1 MARSDPFKPVS
12 STEPVRPRQ
21 ANDLFGRRMI
31 YHPGLQSRQSE
42 MMIAVPG
49 SETAAGWTPN
59 PSAHTLSLPEQIA
72 ERIGND
78 IILGRYEPG
87 ARIQE
92 QEVAAGF
99 QVSRGPVR
107 EALRILERDGLI
119 QINARRGAQVTEL
132 TIAELEAI
140 FDPRIA
146 LNGLAARRAAERQ
159 DPIALARFKAAVD
172 RCQALAQS
180 DDLDAYLKA
189 SYTAHRTICE
199 ASGNPFLTRLVFLLA
214 HQTLRY
220 ARLGLSTPRR
230 RQQSARNWRLMLNA
244 VMSGN
249 GDQAQA
255 AAERLAQESRDTAV
269 RLLTEA
275 QSRITVAAKPA
286 PRSRKPREPGSSRPA
301 RAQRAGASER
311 S

>member
-1 MARSDPFKPVS
+1 MNTSSHSDDP
-12 STEPVRPRQ
+12 
-21 ANDLFGRRMI
+21 
-31 YHPGLQSRQSE
+31 
-42 MMIAVPG
+42 
-49 SETAAGWTPN
+49 AAGWTPN

-72 ERIGND
+72 ERIGNE

-92 QEVAAGF
+92 QDVAASF

-132 TIAELEAI
+132 TIAEVEAI

-159 DPIALARFKAAVD
+159 DPIALARFKSAVE
-172 RCQALAQS
+172 RCQALAQTS
-180 DDLDAYLKA
+180 DLDAYLKA

-220 ARLGLSTPRR
+220 ARLGLSTPKR
-230 RQQSARNWRLMLNA
+230 RQQSARNWKMMLTA

-255 AAERLAQESRDTAV
+255 AAERLAQDSRDTAV
-269 RLLTEA
+269 KLLSDV
-275 QSRITVAAKPA
+275 QRRIESDLKDLTPSLKPRAKSGSGTTRPKGAKATQAAK
-286 PRSRKPREPGSSRPA
+286 
-301 RAQRAGASER
+301 ASKATMA
-311 S
+311 

>member
-1 MARSDPFKPVS
+1 
-12 STEPVRPRQ
+12 
-21 ANDLFGRRMI
+21 MI
-31 YHPGLQSRQSE
+31 YHPHFQAQVLDMESLPH
-42 MMIAVPG
+42 A
-49 SETAAGWTPN
+49 TASPVGWTPN
-59 PSAHTLSLPEQIA
+59 PNAHTLSLPEQIA
-72 ERIGND
+72 ERIGNE

-92 QEVAAGF
+92 QDVAASF

-132 TIAELEAI
+132 TIAEVEAI

-159 DPIALARFKAAVD
+159 DPTALARFKSAVE
-172 RCQALAQS
+172 RCQALAQTN
-180 DDLDAYLKA
+180 DLDAYLKA

-199 ASGNPFLTRLVFLLA
+199 ASGNPFLTRLVFMLA

-220 ARLGLSTPRR
+220 ARLGLSTPKR
-230 RQQSARNWRLMLNA
+230 RQQSARNWKMMLSA
-244 VMSGN
+244 VLSGN

-255 AAERLAQESRDTAV
+255 AAERLAQESRETAV
-269 RLLTEA
+269 RLLSEA
-275 QSRITVAAKPA
+275 QSGIEAGVKAVARPSGARARSRTAGRRAKP
-286 PRSRKPREPGSSRPA
+286 KVD
-301 RAQRAGASER
+301 
-311 S
+311 